1 MRFVVCLLIIVA
13 LGALAGCDLMPKY
26 ERPGAPVASRWSEG
40 GGRGGKAASEI
51 RWRDFFVDARLK
63 RIIELAL
70 ANNRDLRVAMLNAE
84 QSRAQYRIERS
95 AFFPTVQGS
104 AGYSRQRSAGGITS
118 NGQTLSGVTS
128 SEWTASIGVTSYEI
142 DFFGRVRSLSAQA
155 LEKYFAQEESR
166 RSAQIT
172 LVSQVATQY
181 FTWCQDEE
189 QVQLAQQTLTAVQE
203 SYNLTKSSF
212 DAGAVTEL
220 DLRTAEAQV
229 QTAKVNILTYQ
240 RQSAQAINN
249 LVLLAG
255 HPLPSALPE
264 RHLLSDRHVL
274 ASIPSGLPS
283 ALLELRPDIL
293 QAEHT
298 LKAANANIGAARA
311 AFFPS
316 ITLTGAAGTAT
327 ADFSN
332 LLGKNTS
339 TWNFSPQITVPIF
352 NGGNLRASLDVAKIS
367 ARIEVANYEK
377 AIQTAFREVADAL
390 VARRIYA
397 QQIVEQEAL
406 VAAEQKRYDIANT
419 RYRQGADTYLNVLSA
434 QQDLYNSQQS
444 LPQTRFDNL
453 SNLITLY
460 KALGGGWK

>member
-1 MRFVVCLLIIVA
+1 
-13 LGALAGCDLMPKY
+13 
-26 ERPGAPVASRWSEG
+26 
-40 GGRGGKAASEI
+40 
-51 RWRDFFVDARLK
+51 
-63 RIIELAL
+63 
-70 ANNRDLRVAMLNAE
+70 MLNVE

-95 AFFPTVQGS
+95 AFFPNVQGS
-104 AGYSRQRSAGGITS
+104 AGFSRSRSSGSVT
-118 NGQTLSGVTS
+118 NTGQTLSGFTAN
-128 SEWTASIGVTSYEI
+128 EWTASVGVTSYEI
-142 DFFGRVRSLSAQA
+142 DFFGRVRSLTAQA
-155 LEKYFAQEESR
+155 LEKYFAQEEAR

-189 QVQLAQQTLTAVQE
+189 QVQLAQQTLTAVQA
-203 SYNLTKSSF
+203 SYDLTKSSF

-240 RQSAQAINN
+240 RQSAQALNN
-249 LVLLAG
+249 LVLLTG
-255 HPLPSALPE
+255 HPLPPALPE
-264 RHLLSDRHVL
+264 RRLLSDHHVL

-283 ALLELRPDIL
+283 SLLELRPDIL

-316 ITLTGAAGTAT
+316 VTLTGAAGTAT

-339 TWNFSPQITVPIF
+339 TWNFSPQVTVPIF

-397 QQIVEQEAL
+397 QQIEAQEAL
-406 VAAEQKRYDIANT
+406 VTAEQKRYDIANT

-434 QQDLYNSQQS
+434 QQDLYNAQQS
-444 LPQTRFDNL
+444 LLQTRFDNL
-453 SNLITLY
+453 SNQITLY